1 MTTWFPSP
9 GRETV
14 AFLANRI
21 RNDLAPLTMSPPSD
35 PASLELEAHG
45 HVYRVT
51 VEHVGPVECRQVPGR
66 AMSISALKRPWPIN
80 PRGGR

>member
-1 MTTWFPSP
+1 MPTYFPNP

-14 AFLANRI
+14 AFLASRI

-35 PASLELEAHG
+35 PASLEFETHG

-51 VEHVGPVECRQVPGR
+51 VEHIGPVDPQQP
-66 AMSISALKRPWPIN
+66 KRSTADN
-80 PRGGR
+80 TRGNER